1 MVVVTFVPSTT
12 AVSSPASTAV
22 VWLGMVDVKGGVGV
36 VGVLPD
42 KLEVKREVGVLPDRV
57 VAKGG
62 EGVVGVLSDRLVVK
76 REAGVEDV
84 VSRSVLSPSP
94 PTAAVVWI
102 GGVVTTRS
110 SADRVR
116 KQAQLHVQIYL
127 R

>member
-12 AVSSPASTAV
+12 AVSSPASTTV

-42 KLEVKREVGVLPDRV
+42 KLEVKSEV
-57 VAKGG
+57 
-62 EGVVGVLSDRLVVK
+62 GVVGVLSHRLEVK
-76 REAGVEDV
+76 REEGVQDV

-102 GGVVTTRS
+102 GGVVATRS
-110 SADRVR
+110 RADRV
-116 KQAQLHVQIYL
+116 KQVSTNTCSDIFTDIYL
-127 R
+127 E